1 MLRTCVSTDP
11 EDLNRLA
18 PRWRALLARAAQA
31 QPVMT
36 PLWQN
41 TWWRVFGDAEHRT
54 PWVVTVEDGDTLV
67 GLLLLSWRVASHRG
81 GIPVRRLELLGTG
94 EKEADEICSD
104 YVGAIVARGMESE
117 VAAALAAML
126 RDSAPND
133 WDELRMPSM
142 SADDP
147 VVAELAAALGRA
159 GIVTSI
165 ETSGE
170 CPYIPLPAT
179 WEAYLQALG
188 SSRKYVVTRS
198 LRELDKWAGPGGWEV
213 RKARTAEDLAAGVRV
228 LSELHAE
235 RWTSAGKSGVF
246 SSDRFRRFHE
256 TVMPRLLAGEDGASL
271 DLSWL
276 LVRGEPVAAAYN
288 LIHGGRLQ
296 FYQSGRRV
304 DVPKNV
310 RPGIAMHALAIRASI
325 EAGLREYD
333 FLAGASRYK
342 RDLALESRKLV
353 TLRAVAPGLRARVVE
368 AARMLAERAIA
379 RLRAASR

>member
-1 MLRTCVSTDP
+1 MLRTSVSTDP
-11 EDLNRLA
+11 ADLERLA
-18 PRWRALLARAAQA
+18 PRWRALLARAAQV

-36 PLWQN
+36 PLWQC
-41 TWWRVFGDAEHRT
+41 TWWSVFGDAERRT
-54 PWVVTVEDGDTLV
+54 PWIVTVEDGNALV
-67 GLLLLSWRVASHRG
+67 GLLLLTWRVAAHRA
-81 GIPVRRLELLGTG
+81 GIPVRRLELLGKG

-104 YVGAIVARGMESE
+104 YVGAVVARGMEHQ
-117 VAAALAAML
+117 VARALAATL
-126 RDSAPND
+126 RHAAPNH

-142 SADDP
+142 SAEDP
-147 VVAELAAALGRA
+147 LVPELVAALGRN
-159 GIVTSI
+159 GILTSI

-170 CPYIPLPAT
+170 CPYIPLPGT
-179 WEAYLQALG
+179 WDAYLQALG
-188 SSRKYVVTRS
+188 SARRYAVTRS
-198 LRELDKWAGPGGWEV
+198 LRELDKWAGPGGWEL
-213 RKARTAEDLAAGVRV
+213 RRARTAGELSEGVRV

-246 SSDRFRRFHE
+246 SSERFRRFHE
-256 TVMPRLLAGEDGASL
+256 IVMPRLLAGEDGASL

-276 LVRGEPVAAAYN
+276 VVRGEPIAASYN
-288 LIHGGRLQ
+288 VVHGGRLQ

-342 RDLALESRKLV
+342 RDLALEARNLV
-353 TLRAVAPGLRARVVE
+353 TLRAIAPGLRARVVE
-368 AARMLAERAIA
+368 AARVLTERAIA
-379 RLRAASR
+379 RMRSTSH